1 MSLLFE
7 TLKWQ
12 FITYGFLHD
21 IAIAVYIG
29 GAVAMEFVLGPAQKS
44 IPPAQAQ
51 IMGQKTAD
59 RFLWLVW
66 GSLLVIIVT
75 GFLRL
80 EQLGM
85 IGSGWPFFQGRL
97 DWDFSYGRTI
107 FAMLAIWLVL
117 LINGIIITFFLR
129 PRLAGRMSSGV
140 SSTQATRT
148 QDSQISAAQWV
159 ERLSRADLALALT
172 AALLGASLKLGG
184 IL

>member
-1 MSLLFE
+1 MSLLFAS
-7 TLKWQ
+7 LKWE
-12 FITYGFLHD
+12 FITYGFVHD
-21 IAIAVYIG
+21 VAIAVYIG

-66 GSLLVIIVT
+66 GSLLFIILT

-80 EQLGM
+80 EQMGM
-85 IGSGWPFFQGRL
+85 IGSDWPFFQGRL
-97 DWDFSYGRTI
+97 DWDLSYGRTI

-117 LINGIIITFFLR
+117 VINGIIITFILR

-140 SSTQATRT
+140 SSAQATRR

-159 ERLSRADLALALT
+159 ERLSRIDLTLLLI